1 MGFQHFMAVN
11 LTLEEMP
18 WTSAK
23 PNSYQRVD
31 DHRGYSWEEQAFA
44 EDAGGVMGGS
54 STWPPRSY
62 ACTFCRKEFRSAQA
76 LGGHMNIHRRDRARL
91 RQGIDININPE
102 KNFAAFDHIHPPCEM
117 IAPEPRYLYPDTG
130 PHASHLYHSN
140 TGFSP
145 DNSIVRLP
153 HNPQAI
159 PSGPIASQHIATFIP
174 SIPRPASSF
183 SPYPATSS
191 TILSISPFNKTPYMP
206 PTNLFSSESQ
216 TPQAPFDTVSNF
228 CLDSTGSAE
237 ANTWN
242 TQTKRKFLKA
252 TNMTTEAAESNSS
265 ETKEYANVLD
275 LMKDNGYSKSES
287 VDNIDDLDL
296 ELRLGAKPPAEKY
309 RIGKLKR
316 GA

>member
-1 MGFQHFMAVN
+1 MAVN

-23 PNSYQRVD
+23 PNSYQRLD
-31 DHRGYSWEEQAFA
+31 DHHGYSWEEQAFA

-102 KNFAAFDHIHPPCEM
+102 KNFAAFDHIDPRCEL
-117 IAPEPRYLYPDTG
+117 IAPEPRYLYPETG

-140 TGFSP
+140 TGFSL
-145 DNSIVRLP
+145 DNSIVRVP
-153 HNPQAI
+153 HNSQPI
-159 PSGPIASQHIATFIP
+159 PSGPIPSQNIATFIP
-174 SIPRPASSF
+174 SISQTASSF
-183 SPYPATSS
+183 SPYPS
-191 TILSISPFNKTPYMP
+191 TPSTLLSMSPFNKTPYMP

-216 TPQAPFDTVSNF
+216 TPQALFDTISNH

-237 ANTWN
+237 ANKWN
-242 TQTKRKFLKA
+242 RQTKRKFLKGN
-252 TNMTTEAAESNSS
+252 NMTTEAAESNSP

-275 LMKDNGYSKSES
+275 VMKTNVYSKSES
-287 VDNIDDLDL
+287 ESLDNMDDLDL
-296 ELRLGAKPPAEKY
+296 ELRLGSRPPVEKY
-309 RIGKLKR
+309 KIGQLKR